1 MEYERFSDE
10 ELCRLAEND
19 SGAEE
24 FLLIK
29 YKRVVLQEA
38 RTLFLTWGDRD
49 DLVQEGMIGLYRA
62 IRGFR
67 QEAGASFATFARLC
81 IRRQIY
87 NAIQAANRKK
97 NSPMEEYVS
106 FHSPEFL
113 QQEQEAKAGWEQCS
127 PEQQLI
133 DREETER
140 LLRRLEERLSPLEWK
155 ILQEYVGGS
164 NYQEIARRLRRS
176 PKSVDNAITRIKEK
190 FRRILLEEGRA
201 KS

>member
-1 MEYERFSDE
+1 MGIAYEQFSDE
-10 ELCRLAEND
+10 ELCRLAVND

-24 FLLIK
+24 FLLMK

-62 IRGFR
+62 VRGFR
-67 QEAGASFATFARLC
+67 QEAGASFAAFARLC

-97 NSPMEEYVS
+97 NLPMEEYVS
-106 FHSPEFL
+106 FHSPEFQ
-113 QQEQEAKAGWEQCS
+113 QQEQEAKTGWEQSS

-155 ILQEYVGGS
+155 ILKEYVEGS
-164 NYQEIARRLRRS
+164 NYQEIARRLERS
-176 PKSVDNAITRIKEK
+176 PKSVDNAITRIKGK
-190 FRRILLEEGRA
+190 FRKILEEEG
-201 KS
+201 K